1 MLKHVVLI
9 GAGRET
15 APRLNRHKI
24 ALGLTPHN
32 EIWEALKAQADA
44 LVLAL
49 FGKRDLTALEHVKDG
64 LRKIEELVRQG
75 QRLSHH
81 GVLGAV
87 CHVNQS
93 SRGNGG
99 AELRSLVFLKAQLV
113 VRIGLALIERTPKA
127 GMTADKER
135 HVLGSLV
142 GHLIGDANGIP
153 LKRIAGDKLKRIRII
168 AQQRGVILRSQA
180 HRQLVLALAQQLPL
194 LFARKPMA
202 SELYMMPGKRHGV
215 VIAQASANREANR
228 CLAGPH
234 GGIALPQILA
244 TSGLDRGKRTTS
256 RGHLNRNR
264 IVGESVFHCPS
275 FRTTAFCSQVPV
287 SALTKGQTRT
297 FIDAS
302 GIPAM

>member
-1 MLKHVVLI
+1 M
-9 GAGRET
+9 
-15 APRLNRHKI
+15 
-24 ALGLTPHN
+24 
-32 EIWEALKAQADA
+32 
-44 LVLAL
+44 
-49 FGKRDLTALEHVKDG
+49 
-64 LRKIEELVRQG
+64 RQG

-87 CHVNQS
+87 CDVNQS

-142 GHLIGDANGIP
+142 GHLIGDAHGIS
-153 LKRIAGDKLKRIRII
+153 LKRIAGDKLKRVRII
-168 AQQRGVILRSQA
+168 AQQRGVILGSQA

-194 LFARKPMA
+194 LFARKSVA
-202 SELYMMPGKRHGV
+202 SELYMMPGERHGIV
-215 VIAQASANREANR
+215 VAQASANREANR

-244 TSGLDRGKRTTS
+244 TSGLNRGKRTTG

-275 FRTTAFCSQVPV
+275 FRTTAFFARKNPSRP
-287 SALTKGQTRT
+287 
-297 FIDAS
+297 
-302 GIPAM
+302 

>member
-1 MLKHVVLI
+1 M
-9 GAGRET
+9 
-15 APRLNRHKI
+15 
-24 ALGLTPHN
+24 
-32 EIWEALKAQADA
+32 
-44 LVLAL
+44 
-49 FGKRDLTALEHVKDG
+49 
-64 LRKIEELVRQG
+64 RQR

-81 GVLGAV
+81 GVLGAA

-113 VRIGLALIERTPKA
+113 VRIGLALIERTPKSRVS
-127 GMTADKER
+127 TDKER
-135 HVLGSLV
+135 HVLGALV
-142 GHLIGDANGIP
+142 GHLVGDTHGSP
-153 LKRIAGDKLKRIRII
+153 LKRIAGDELKRVRII

-180 HRQLVLALAQQLPL
+180 HRQLVLALTQQPPL
-194 LFARKPMA
+194 LFARKPVA
-202 SELYMMPGKRHGV
+202 GELYMMPGKRHGA
-215 VIAQASANREANR
+215 VIAQASANREANW

-244 TSGLDRGKRTTS
+244 TSGLNRGKRTTS

-275 FRTTAFCSQVPV
+275 FRTTAFCSQEPV

>member
-1 MLKHVVLI
+1 
-9 GAGRET
+9 
-15 APRLNRHKI
+15 
-24 ALGLTPHN
+24 
-32 EIWEALKAQADA
+32 
-44 LVLAL
+44 
-49 FGKRDLTALEHVKDG
+49 
-64 LRKIEELVRQG
+64 
-75 QRLSHH
+75 
-81 GVLGAV
+81 
-87 CHVNQS
+87 
-93 SRGNGG
+93 
-99 AELRSLVFLKAQLV
+99 
-113 VRIGLALIERTPKA
+113 
-127 GMTADKER
+127 MTADKER

-142 GHLIGDANGIP
+142 GHLIGDAHSSV
-153 LKRIAGDKLKRIRII
+153 LERIAGDKLKRVRII

-202 SELYMMPGKRHGV
+202 SELYMMPGKRHGA

-234 GGIALPQILA
+234 GGIALPQVLA
-244 TSGLDRGKRTTS
+244 TSSLNRGKRTTS

-275 FRTTAFCSQVPV
+275 FRTTVFCSQEPV